1 MVEARAKVW
10 AYMGTIGDPERKNPG
25 RRTGQKVTSS
35 EDGCLRV
42 KELAAR
48 WHVHPDTIRKKYR
61 HDSRVMRFP
70 GKRVIL
76 LFPFSFIEEEERKM
90 KDENK

>member
-1 MVEARAKVW
+1 
-10 AYMGTIGDPERKNPG
+10 
-25 RRTGQKVTSS
+25 
-35 EDGCLRV
+35 V